1 MIVVNAE
8 RIRLFV
14 QSILQKLGVEE
25 RDSRIVA
32 DHLVL
37 ANLFGVDSHG
47 IVRLPYYV
55 KAIRSGKLNP
65 SPDYKTI
72 KESDAIVFIDGDSG
86 LGQGVAMEVTER
98 AIEKAESNGIG
109 FGCAVNLGHVGML
122 THYTL
127 RVVDN
132 RMIGIA
138 VANAPAVMAPLG
150 GRRAFLGTNPV
161 AMGFPF
167 KENRHI
173 LFDSAMSISSRG
185 KILLAWKKGEKIP
198 SNWAVDED
206 GEPTTD
212 PEKAIRGALLPDGV
226 KGYALALMIDLLCG
240 AVLGGKFGFDLPS
253 DFSSQG
259 GFSILAISVESFR
272 DYEDYLRDIETYIER
287 LKSLPKMKNFDEI
300 RVPGELKFRIL
311 EERRKKGIP
320 LDDETLAS
328 LIDLSEELG
337 VELKLNEG

>member
-1 MIVVNAE
+1 MIVVDPE
-8 RIRLFV
+8 GLKLFAQGV
-14 QSILQKLGVEE
+14 LLKLGVGD

-65 SPDYKTI
+65 CPDYKI
-72 KESDAIVFIDGDSG
+72 IRESDGIVFIDGDSG

-98 AIEKAESNGIG
+98 VIEKAESNGIG

-127 RVVDN
+127 KVVES
-132 RMIGIA
+132 RMIGMA

-161 AMGFPF
+161 AIGFPF

-185 KILLAWKKGEKIP
+185 KILLAWKRGEKIP
-198 SNWAVDED
+198 PNWALDEN

-212 PEKAIRGALLPDGV
+212 PEKAIGGALLPDGV
-226 KGYALALMIDLLCG
+226 KGYALALMIDLFCG

-259 GFSILAISVESFR
+259 GFSILAISVEGFR
-272 DYEDYLRDIETYIER
+272 DYADYLKDIEAYLAR
-287 LKSLPKMKNFDEI
+287 LKSIPKMKEFDEI
-300 RVPGELKFRIL
+300 RVPGELKFKIL
-311 EERRKKGIP
+311 EERKKKGIP
-320 LDDETLAS
+320 LDEETLAS
-328 LIDLSEELG
+328 LVDLSEEFG
-337 VELKLNEG
+337 VELKLE